1 MERFKAGDMIVA
13 TTVNASGVGFIYNT
27 YPEQPDMGVLRAS
40 IAWSDGGCSDGLAI
54 PEFKTIEKLGLLTE
68 EKGRSIIKELD
79 EFATGLDKYSL
90 GLPDG
95 VDHTGEMIHIIR
107 IGLIGETVEANFND
121 LYHHTSV

>member
-1 MERFKAGDMIVA
+1 MEKFKAGDMVSV
-13 TTVNASGVGFIYNT
+13 TTENSSGIGFLYNT
-27 YPEQPDMGVLRAS
+27 YPEQPEQGMVVAS
-40 IAWSDGGCSDGLAI
+40 IAWSNGGSTDGLAI

-68 EKGRSIIKELD
+68 EKGKSIIKELD
-79 EFATGLDKYSL
+79 EFATSLDKYSL